1 MRRLRIAGLLG
12 AFVAALLFAVPN
24 GAAATGTGERGA
36 LGRPGVAATE
46 QRTSVPFTGLDLA
59 LILGGGSGLLAAGAG
74 LRRAAAKRA

>member
-1 MRRLRIAGLLG
+1 MG
-12 AFVAALLFAVPN
+12 AFVAAVVCAVPN

-36 LGRPGVAATE
+36 LGHTGVATTQ
-46 QRTSVPFTGLDLA
+46 QRTAVPFTGLDLA